1 MISKLYF
8 YGSQNF
14 SVKRSVYME
23 EAMIVVFIVAFM
35 DPMREID
42 NSDTKHVPG
51 EKLLSFHKQ
60 GKELEHKWSN
70 SLKFYNCCNWPM
82 I

>member
-1 MISKLYF
+1 
-8 YGSQNF
+8 
-14 SVKRSVYME
+14 
-23 EAMIVVFIVAFM
+23 MIVVFIVAFM

-60 GKELEHKWSN
+60 AKEQKNGQIL
-70 SLKFYNCCNWPM
+70 
-82 I
+82 

>member
-1 MISKLYF
+1 MKHSEYK
-8 YGSQNF
+8 
-14 SVKRSVYME
+14 E

-60 GKELEHKWSN
+60 AKEQKNGQIL
-70 SLKFYNCCNWPM
+70 
-82 I
+82 